1 MNAANGVSSGGSGN
15 TAFNVV
21 IVILVVVALYYFYKW
36 LSGSD
41 TSDSKEVV
49 VYTSSNTGLPG
60 KSTEPRIFTSG
71 TSNMPSLYEGGEY
84 SVSTWVY
91 VTNWGVNKGYN
102 KPFLRLNGGS
112 SSGYDTLL
120 MYLGQNVS
128 KLSIRVSTDN
138 LKLDTAQLNN
148 IRPANGSSYGSSP
161 YTDTDTKKCDIE
173 SIDLQRWVC
182 ITAVLDGRT
191 LDVYIDGKLS
201 RSCVLDGMFK
211 VAGDSAK
218 LLLGGPTG
226 FGGLIGQ
233 TQVAN
238 YAYSPDQVYRTYQN
252 GPFDTSL
259 WTKLAGYFD
268 PGQYSFSVKR
278 NGADVI
284 SAGN

>member
-1 MNAANGVSSGGSGN
+1 
-15 TAFNVV
+15 
-21 IVILVVVALYYFYKW
+21 
-36 LSGSD
+36 
-41 TSDSKEVV
+41 
-49 VYTSSNTGLPG
+49 
-60 KSTEPRIFTSG
+60 
-71 TSNMPSLYEGGEY
+71 
-84 SVSTWVY
+84 
-91 VTNWGVNKGYN
+91 
-102 KPFLRLNGGS
+102 
-112 SSGYDTLL
+112 

-128 KLSIRVSTDN
+128 KLAIRVSTDN
-138 LKLDTAQLNN
+138 LKLDAAKLND
-148 IRPANGSSYGSSP
+148 IRPSTGSSYGATP
-161 YTDTDTKKCDIE
+161 YTDVDSKKCDIE

-211 VAGDSAK
+211 VSGDSAK

-238 YAYSPDQVYRTYQN
+238 YAYSPDQVYRIYQN
-252 GPFDTSL
+252 GPVDSSL
-259 WTKLAGYFD
+259 WTKLVSYFD
-268 PGQYSFSVKR
+268 PGQFSLSLKR

>member
-1 MNAANGVSSGGSGN
+1 MNAANGVNSGGPGK
-15 TAFNVV
+15 TVFNVV
-21 IVILVVVALYYFYKW
+21 AVILVVVALYYFYKW
-36 LSGSD
+36 LNGSD
-41 TSDSKEVV
+41 GYDSKEVI

-60 KSTEPRIFTSG
+60 KSTEPVIYTTG
-71 TSNMPSLYEGGEY
+71 TSNMPAVYEGGEY
-84 SVSTWVY
+84 SVSTWIY

-112 SSGYDTLL
+112 STGYETLL

-128 KLSIRVSTDN
+128 KLAIRVSTEN
-138 LKLDTAQLNN
+138 LKLTTGELNA

-161 YTDTDTKKCDIE
+161 YTDMDTKKCDIE

-211 VAGDSAK
+211 VSGDSAK
-218 LLLGGPTG
+218 LSLGGPTG

-238 YAYSPDQVYRTYQN
+238 YAYSPDQVYRIYQN
-252 GPFDTSL
+252 GPFDASL
-259 WTKLAGYFD
+259 WTKLASYFD
-268 PGQYSFSVKR
+268 PGQFSFSLKR

-284 SAGN
+284 AAGN